1 MFWGGAS
8 VRHDT
13 TFRNHLK
20 ESRAQQAAGTRIPA
34 YSQQALLMKP
44 WNLPLC
50 ALCII
55 NLKFDLK
62 VSQSN
67 GLCNANYD
75 IRMEVKRHVGLCPQI
90 TALNLSG
97 AAEATDGC
105 DLVLQKL
112 KLEN

>member
-1 MFWGGAS
+1 MSGGGAS
-8 VRHDT
+8 VHNDT

-20 ESRAQQAAGTRIPA
+20 ESRAQQAAATRISA

-55 NLKFDLK
+55 NIKFDLK

-75 IRMEVKRHVGLCPQI
+75 IRIEVKRHVGLCPQR

-97 AAEATDGC
+97 AAEATDVC